1 MSTNTQKQLTPSTTV
16 SSTPQTVQ
24 STQASSQE
32 PTKPRE
38 IKTVIIIKPKAIVCQ
53 DANIVGE
60 VTIDEG
66 TVVHPRCN
74 ILAEN
79 GPIVIGKNNIID
91 EQVTIKNVED
101 KVLTIGNN
109 NLIEVGAYV
118 ETLNIGSNNRIE
130 AKAIVKAK
138 VVGDNCVIGPKVEVG
153 PEISLSHNT
162 VIWGAQNHTR
172 IQVGTKEMHLASH
185 PKLLELLSKTL
196 PNFHHI
202 RK

>member
-1 MSTNTQKQLTPSTTV
+1 MKLKRKMNFFLDIIELLDNS
-16 SSTPQTVQ
+16 
-24 STQASSQE
+24 
-32 PTKPRE
+32 R
-38 IKTVIIIKPKAIVCQ
+38 VIIIKPKAIVCQ

-109 NLIEVGAYV
+109 NLIEVGAC
-118 ETLNIGSNNRIE
+118 E
-130 AKAIVKAK
+130 
-138 VVGDNCVIGPKVEVG
+138 
-153 PEISLSHNT
+153 
-162 VIWGAQNHTR
+162 
-172 IQVGTKEMHLASH
+172 
-185 PKLLELLSKTL
+185 
-196 PNFHHI
+196 
-202 RK
+202 